1 MQQVSGVPPTE
12 SLFGSFGKKQFE
24 NVPKNDSVSSIAAAP
39 YFANAAFL
47 PDYRHIF
54 TAKAKTMLKTLL
66 KPVALL
72 TLMLGAALPA
82 SAETLHYNV
91 VEFSESASVE
101 LLRDT
106 MTVNLRVHEEGRS
119 RETVSGNFVK
129 KLNNVTRKASAAPF
143 KSELLHRSASPRYE
157 YDSKGKRTQTGW
169 EEQAVVQV
177 ESKNFEA
184 LNKLV
189 AESRSDADLESL
201 TFKVSK
207 QNRQDALDEVSQAAL
222 ARFKDRAA
230 ALAKAMGFRN
240 YKIVRLNFGQIGS
253 RPIDSGTPVMMRAAK
268 AAAVSDEA
276 AAPVPEHTSPGTEE
290 VSITVRGT
298 IQM

>member
-1 MQQVSGVPPTE
+1 
-12 SLFGSFGKKQFE
+12 
-24 NVPKNDSVSSIAAAP
+24 
-39 YFANAAFL
+39 
-47 PDYRHIF
+47 
-54 TAKAKTMLKTLL
+54 MLKTLL

-72 TLMLGAALPA
+72 SALIGTALPV

-106 MTVNLRVHEEGRS
+106 MTAHLRVYEEGRN

-129 KLNNVTRKASAAPF
+129 KLNNVTRKATASPF

-157 YDSKGKRTQTGW
+157 YDSKGRRTQTGW

-177 ESKNFEA
+177 ESRNFEA
-184 LNKLV
+184 LNKLI
-189 AESRSDADLESL
+189 AESQSDANLESL

-207 QNRQDALDEVSQAAL
+207 QNRQDALDEVSKAAL

-230 ALAKAMGFRN
+230 SLTKAMGFRN
-240 YKIVRLNFGQIGS
+240 YKIVRLNFGQIGN
-253 RPIDSGTPVMMRAAK
+253 RPINNGAQMMRAAK
-268 AAAVSDEA
+268 ASAAES
-276 AAPVPEHTSPGTEE
+276 APVPEHTGPGTEE
-290 VSITVRGT
+290 VSITVHGT